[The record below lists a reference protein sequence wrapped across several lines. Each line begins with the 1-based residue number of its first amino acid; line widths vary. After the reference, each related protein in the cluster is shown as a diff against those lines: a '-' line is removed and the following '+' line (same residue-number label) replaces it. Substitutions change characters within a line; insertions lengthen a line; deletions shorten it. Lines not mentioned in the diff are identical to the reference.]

1 MTSKFNA
8 SMFDSIRESL
18 QKKVT
23 SSSFQDFLKLEIG
36 KTYVVRL
43 LPNIENLDRTFY
55 HYFNHMWTSLAT
67 NQLTSVLC
75 PSTYGDRCP
84 IDEYRFKVY
93 RSGSEAEK
101 EQSKIL
107 RRNEN
112 WLVNVYV
119 ISDPTNPDNEGKIK
133 ILRYGKQLNKVI
145 HDATEGDDVQY
156 FGHRVFDLSANGC
169 SLRIKVDK
177 NEGGYASYV
186 SSKFLPA
193 SSISSLSED
202 VDAINTI
209 YDNVKALDKVFESKS
224 YEEVQHLLDTHYF
237 CKESKPVPAK
247 TQASTTVTHTSTGVT
262 IKEDDDGIVTTNT
275 NNSTEN
281 VDISDE
287 ERKMQEILNGL

>member
-1 MTSKFNA
+1 MSTKFNT
-8 SMFDSIRESL
+8 SMFESIRDSL
-18 QKKVT
+18 MKKTT

-43 LPNIENLDRTFY
+43 LPNIANLERSFY

-75 PSTYGDRCP
+75 PSTYGERCP
-84 IDEYRFKVY
+84 IDEYRFKIY

-119 ISDPTNPDNEGKIK
+119 VSDPTNPDNEGKIK

-145 HDATEGDDVQY
+145 NDAISGDDAEFV
-156 FGHRVFDLSANGC
+156 GERAFDLSKDGC

-193 SSISSLSED
+193 GPISGVSDNEARTD
-202 VDAINTI
+202 EI
-209 YDNVKALDKVFESKS
+209 YDNIKALDTIFESKT
-224 YEEVQHLLDTHYF
+224 YEEVQHMLDTHYF
-237 CKESKPVPAK
+237 CKVTDSPTHTQAVPARNEHKATQK
-247 TQASTTVTHTSTGVT
+247 TTEVTQ
-262 IKEDDDGIVTTNT
+262 DGITTINT
-275 NNSTEN
+275 NNSSSEEEL
-281 VDISDE
+281 SEE

>member
-1 MTSKFNA
+1 
-8 SMFDSIRESL
+8 MFESIRESL

-23 SSSFQDFLKLEIG
+23 SSSYQDFLKLEIG

-43 LPNIENLDRTFY
+43 LPNIENLDRTFF
-55 HYFNHMWTSLAT
+55 HYFNHMWTSLST

-75 PSTYGDRCP
+75 PSTYGERCP

-93 RSGSEAEK
+93 RSGSESEK

-107 RRNEN
+107 HRNTN

-119 ISDPTNPDNEGKIK
+119 VSDPTNPENEGKIK

-145 HDATEGDDVQY
+145 VDATEGDDVQY

-177 NEGGYASYV
+177 NEGGYASYT

-193 SSISSLSED
+193 NTIIGVSESAD
-202 VDAINTI
+202 TMNNI
-209 YDNVKALDKVFESKS
+209 YDNVKALDKVFETKS
-224 YEEVQHLLDTHYF
+224 YDEVQHLLDTHYF
-237 CKESKPVPAK
+237 CKESKPATAVATKPVAA
-247 TQASTTVTHTSTGVT
+247 TTSSNHSAAAEEDHEAVGVSSTNESL
-262 IKEDDDGIVTTNT
+262 DL
-275 NNSTEN
+275 
-281 VDISDE
+281 SDE